1 MLRITAGD
9 FRGRRLK
16 VPKVEATR
24 PLVERAREGLFNH
37 LGDLVVDAL
46 VWDVYAGSGILGLE
60 ALSRGAA
67 QVLAIERHPLAA
79 AQLEENAQLLG
90 CSAHLQCLRMDAY
103 RLAALADRQPAPDL
117 IFFDPPYDNFR
128 IGGEGRIKVWGLFLS
143 LTQRLKP
150 GGCAI
155 VHTPCGILSEEE
167 LGHLPGVARR
177 DYSQTSLYWWHKP
190 EDPATSAEPS
200 KS

>member
-24 PLVERAREGLFNH
+24 PLVERAREGMFNH

-90 CSAHLQCLRMDAY
+90 CSEQLQCLRMDAY
-103 RLAALADRQPAPDL
+103 RLVALPDHQQAPDL
-117 IFFDPPYDNFR
+117 IFFDPPYDDFR
-128 IGGEGRIKVWGLFLS
+128 KGGGGRIKVWNLFLS
-143 LTQRLKP
+143 LAQRLNP

-155 VHTPCGILSEEE
+155 VHAPCGILNEEE
-167 LGHLPGVARR
+167 LAHLPGIARR
-177 DYSQTSLYWWHKP
+177 DYSNTSLYWWHKP
-190 EDPATSAEPS
+190 VDQATSADSS